1 METAGMKR
9 LGLMVFAGS
18 TAAWAGLGVHE
29 HGVADLTVAI
39 EGGRVDLMLTAP
51 TGDLV
56 GLERAPAN
64 AAEHDSI
71 RERVAAI
78 EAGSWF
84 AWSNGNCEQVSVEVQ
99 LPETLL
105 ADPGHADH
113 GHGKEG
119 RDHRH
124 DHGQADHKHG
134 DKSAKHDHGHHRHA
148 EAGHK
153 HRQEDSKPAHG
164 HRHDHGAAATRHERG
179 HDHDAGDHDH
189 GHDHDHDHDHDHKHM
204 DGNVFWTY
212 RCDSGVRLRHVEVEL
227 FELLPLERIRV
238 QAVSDRGQGAG
249 RLTPGAR
256 RFNLP

>member
-1 METAGMKR
+1 MKR

-18 TAAWAGLGVHE
+18 AAAWAGLGVHE

-51 TGDLV
+51 TGDLA

-64 AAEHDSI
+64 AAERDSI

-78 EAGSWF
+78 EAGNWF

-113 GHGKEG
+113 
-119 RDHRH
+119 RH
-124 DHGQADHKHG
+124 DHGKADHKHD
-134 DKSAKHDHGHHRHA
+134 DKAAKHDHGHRHA
-148 EAGHK
+148 ESGRK
-153 HRQEDSKPAHG
+153 HRHEDTKHDHG
-164 HRHDHGAAATRHERG
+164 HRHDHGSAGTGHEHE

-189 GHDHDHDHDHDHKHM
+189 DHDHEHM
-204 DGNVFWTY
+204 DGSVTWAY
-212 RCDSGVRLRHVEVEL
+212 QCDSDVRLRHVQVEL
-227 FELLPLERIRV
+227 FDLLPLERIRV
-238 QAVSDRGQGAG
+238 QAISDRGQAAG
-249 RLTPGAR
+249 RLTPGSR